1 MPATQPRISTGHPL
15 AETLIKFWDEGRF
28 GTSLEE
34 ACRYSNISQ
43 ESLFEEFGS
52 EDALRAAVLEL
63 YRTSV
68 FMGLSE
74 ILLAERNFEEVLRTY
89 LTALIQHGDQTCGCL
104 LAEYRLIQQSLGHT
118 SRESVSQFTD
128 SLRSLYKAWLS
139 RAQVAG
145 DIRDDIDL
153 ETAIEHLDAQIMIAS
168 IKARRGMPKE
178 QIRRNVELS
187 LWALRPHLSL

>member
-1 MPATQPRISTGHPL
+1 MPAIQPRISTAHPL
-15 AETLIKFWDEGRF
+15 AETLIEFWNEGRF

-34 ACRYSNISQ
+34 ACRYSNISK
-43 ESLFEEFGS
+43 ESLCEEFGS
-52 EDALRAAVLEL
+52 EDVLRAAVLEL

-68 FMGLSE
+68 FLELSD
-74 ILLAERNFEEVLRTY
+74 ILLADQRFEDVLRTY
-89 LTALIQHGDQTCGCL
+89 LTALIHHGDQTSGCL

-118 SRESVSQFTD
+118 SRKSVSQFTD

-153 ETAIEHLDAQIMIAS
+153 ETAMEHLDAQIMIAS